1 MLGQSIHAISVNSSI
16 ILIRILLSTWA
27 SFEDSG
33 CAKIVSSI
41 KIDDPYTEEADQSFD
56 FEASIT
62 LDITISNSQPI
73 LSPFPSW
80 LSSHAMNILT
90 FSPHTEKAAL
100 PPGFKIRITSLSILL
115 GSVVNY
121 NKNETDNDNDN
132 GIK

>member
-1 MLGQSIHAISVNSSI
+1 MLGQSIHDISVKASI
-16 ILIRILLSTWA
+16 ILTRILLSTRA

-62 LDITISNSQPI
+62 LDIGISYSQPI

-80 LSSHAMNILT
+80 LSSHLISILT
-90 FSPHTEKAAL
+90 LSPHTEKAAL
-100 PPGFKIRITSLSILL
+100 HPGFKITKIH
-115 GSVVNY
+115 
-121 NKNETDNDNDN
+121 
-132 GIK
+132 